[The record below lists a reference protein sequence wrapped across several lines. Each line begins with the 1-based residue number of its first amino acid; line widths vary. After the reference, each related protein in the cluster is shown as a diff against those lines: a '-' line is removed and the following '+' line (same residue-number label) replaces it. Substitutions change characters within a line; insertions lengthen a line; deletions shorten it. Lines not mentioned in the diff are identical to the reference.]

1 MKNPNLT
8 LKLACWLIVAALV
21 VWLGIYGFQAMNDPY
36 RTVPVTAA
44 EDRDAV
50 RVRGIIVRDEQV
62 LYSVY
67 NSVRPKL
74 KEGERVPAGGVA
86 AEAYDSDDALLGAV
100 RLAELRAEAEE
111 LTALLSLSAGENSQQ
126 ADAEIQAGIRRLR
139 TSVASGNYLEAES
152 LSQTLQTR
160 VFAAFRS
167 AEDIRARLQTV
178 RAGIQELSVKYDR
191 GGTPITAP
199 ISGLFSASA
208 DGWEELRSE
217 DLEDLTPSALS
228 ALLSEKRNAPAYA
241 LGKVVSG
248 ARWYLAALVDAEDAR
263 RLSELSEVHVVFS
276 RYMGEDLTMRLE
288 SLSSEEN
295 GSRVVILSCGESLA
309 EMLTLR
315 FQDAELVLSQD
326 SGLRIPRKALH
337 VDENGQSCVYV
348 QTALLAEKKPV
359 QVLKDFGDYYM
370 VSSDVLRAGDEIIV
384 SAKNLFDG
392 KVVG

>member
-21 VWLGIYGFQAMNDPY
+21 VWLGIYAFQAMNDPY

-126 ADAEIQAGIRRLR
+126 ADAEIQAEIRRLR

>member
-8 LKLACWLIVAALV
+8 LKLACWLIVAALL
-21 VWLGIYGFQAMNDPY
+21 VWLGIYAFQALNDPY

-50 RVRGIIVRDEQV
+50 RVRGLVVRDEQV

-67 NSVRPKL
+67 GSVRARL
-74 KEGERVPAGGVA
+74 KEGERVPAGGVV
-86 AEAYDSDDALLGAV
+86 AEAYDSDEALLGAA

-111 LTALLSLSAGENSQQ
+111 LTALLSLSTGENSQQ

-139 TSVASGNYLEAES
+139 TSVAAGNLREAES

-167 AEDIRARLQTV
+167 ADDIRARLQTV
-178 RAGIQELSVKYDR
+178 RSEIQQLSVKFE
-191 GGTPITAP
+191 GSGIPITAP
-199 ISGLFSASA
+199 ISGLFSTAA

-217 DLEDLTPSALS
+217 DLKDLTPSALS
-228 ALLSEKRNAPAYA
+228 AMLSEKRETPAWA

-248 ARWYLAALVDAEDAR
+248 VRWYLAALVDAEDAR
-263 RLSELSEVHVVFS
+263 RLDGMTQVSVVFG
-276 RYMGEDLTMRLE
+276 RYRGDDLSMRLE
-288 SLSSEEN
+288 GLSAEED
-295 GSRVVILSCGESLA
+295 GQRVVLLSCGEA
-309 EMLTLR
+309 MTDMLTLR
-315 FQDAELVLSQD
+315 FQDAELLLSQA

-359 QVLKDFGDYYM
+359 EVLRDFGDYYM
-370 VSSDVLRAGDEIIV
+370 VSSEVLRAGDEVIV
-384 SAKNLFDG
+384 SAKNLHEG

>member
-21 VWLGIYGFQAMNDPY
+21 VWLGIYAFQAMNDPY

-74 KEGERVPAGGVA
+74 KEGERVPAGGVV

-126 ADAEIQAGIRRLR
+126 TDAEIQAEIRRLR

>member
-1 MKNPNLT
+1 MKNSNLT
-8 LKLACWLIVAALV
+8 LKLACWLIVAALA
-21 VWLGIYGFQAMNDPY
+21 VWLGIYAYQAMNDPY

-50 RVRGIIVRDEQV
+50 RVRGLVVRDEQV

-67 NSVRPKL
+67 NSVRARL
-74 KEGERVPAGGVA
+74 KEGERVPAGGVV
-86 AEAYDSDDALLGAV
+86 AEAYDSEEALLGAV
-100 RLAELRAEAEE
+100 RLAELRTEAEE
-111 LTALLSLSAGENSQQ
+111 LTALLSLAAGENSQQ
-126 ADAEIQAGIRRLR
+126 ADAEIQSGIRRLR
-139 TSVASGNYLEAES
+139 TSVAEGNFREAES
-152 LSQTLQTR
+152 LTQTLQTR

-167 AEDIRARLQTV
+167 ADEIRARLQTV
-178 RAGIQELSVKYDR
+178 RSEIQQLSVKYEG

-208 DGWEELRSE
+208 DGWEELRGE
-217 DLEDLTPSALS
+217 DLKDLTPSALS
-228 ALLSEKRNAPAYA
+228 AMLSEKRDSPAWA

-248 ARWYLAALVDAEDAR
+248 VRWYLAALVDAGDAR
-263 RLSELSEVHVVFS
+263 RLADLNEVHVIFG
-276 RYMGEDLTMRLE
+276 RYQGEDLTMRLE
-288 SLSSEEN
+288 GLSAEED
-295 GSRVVILSCGESLA
+295 GKRVVLLSCGEALN

-315 FQDAELVLSQD
+315 FQDAELLISQA

-359 QVLKDFGDYYM
+359 EVLKDFGDYYM
-370 VSSDVLRAGDEIIV
+370 VSSDVLRAGDEVIV
-384 SAKNLFDG
+384 SAKNLHEG